1 MSGCGRGRAVGH
13 RPVAFFGQHRNLG
26 APLALSGATR
36 SPAMLT
42 TTPRIKFVDEPTP
55 MGDVPLA
62 PAAATGR
69 SEAELARAMAER
81 LPQRRAQPPF
91 MHTLAGTLS
100 A

>member
-1 MSGCGRGRAVGH
+1 M
-13 RPVAFFGQHRNLG
+13 P
-26 APLALSGATR
+26 
-36 SPAMLT
+36 T

-81 LPQRRAQPPF
+81 LYAAAPRARTEPTFMQALATLLRRAAAVA
-91 MHTLAGTLS
+91 HL
-100 A
+100 